1 MLVTQRRKFQVTR
14 RDLEM
19 LASIVVARY
28 LTAEAL
34 EWLHWPTWRDRWK
47 AAQAAGKAAEYRPAP
62 HLYRRLTHLVDAGL
76 LYKLRRPVER
86 SWDTFGRAPDVYML
100 SPDGVEM
107 LASYHPDWHID
118 DIVYPT
124 RKRERSYQNI
134 AHGVAIGQLY
144 AALRSR
150 AEARGDV
157 AVEDWQGDYVTAKS
171 YDRIE
176 VRRVGH
182 SGNMET
188 VTLPVQPDATFVL
201 QWRNTE
207 GKELRRRIFV
217 EVDRGTRATRTW
229 ADKISAYNAYRRSA
243 ELPVRYAIHRDFL
256 VLTIVPTEAQR
267 QTLMQATV
275 GMLGEADARY
285 RFVLEADVHPDRVS
299 RRWQYVTSMTET
311 EQRLRPT
318 ITTEEKFY
326 F

>member
-1 MLVTQRRKFQVTR
+1 VLITQKRPFQVTR

-34 EWLHWPTWRDRWK
+34 EWLHFPTWRDRWK
-47 AAQAAGKAAEYRPAP
+47 AAQAAGKADVYRPAP
-62 HLYRRLTHLVDAGL
+62 HLYRRLTHLVEAGL
-76 LYKLRRPVER
+76 LYKLRRPIER

-134 AHGVAIGQLY
+134 AYGAAIGQAY
-144 AALRSR
+144 AAIR
-150 AEARGDV
+150 AALEVNSIA
-157 AVEDWQGDYVTAKS
+157 ALEDWQGDYLTAKS

-176 VRRVGH
+176 VRRIGH
-182 SGNMET
+182 TGNMET
-188 VTLPVQPDATFVL
+188 VTLPVQPDTTFVL
-201 QWRNTE
+201 RGQIGTP
-207 GKELRRRIFV
+207 KEFRQRIFV

-229 ADKISAYNAYRRSA
+229 ADKISAYDSYRRSP
-243 ELPVRYAIHRDFL
+243 ELKARYGVTDFML
-256 VLTIVPTEAQR
+256 LTITTTEAQR
-267 QTLMQATV
+267 KTLMQASAGMV
-275 GMLGEADARY
+275 GKADARY
-285 RFVLEADVHPDRVS
+285 LFALESDVHPDTIGGH
-299 RRWQYVTSMTET
+299 WHWLTGMTTT
-311 EQRLRPT
+311 EQRLRPA
-318 ITTEEKFY
+318 ITTEVFRY